1 MGPSVACRNR
11 PAGSRI
17 DDYVHLNNLFLI
29 SRLEPPVQPIIA
41 WRLEQAR
48 KKMIEITADDL
59 ATAYTGST
67 VTVIVEFADSE
78 RIEITRGVMKGDAP
92 GRAG

>member
-1 MGPSVACRNR
+1 MNIIIDPRTGR
-11 PAGSRI
+11 PVPA
-17 DDYVHLNNLFLI
+17 
-29 SRLEPPVQPIIA
+29 
-41 WRLEQAR
+41 LEQAR
-48 KKMIEITADDL
+48 KKMVEITADDL